1 MEGEARRRASTE
13 SMAATESDAGTAER
27 ERERERSQANGRER
41 AHKCRLVPAAT
52 LNPAQPL
59 PCPALPCPALQSS
72 AHRALVQGLYIYRI
86 ALGLPLL
93 PPVSGLDRA
102 ATERGGREA
111 RYSLAFVLEEIK
123 EHHVGADR
131 GSVALSGSQ
140 HVGQVGLLAVRLVY
154 SFQRTQLSTTNIAF
168 SNCIQAQS
176 TNCVR
181 NAANSAT

>member
-1 MEGEARRRASTE
+1 MRARRAWRRRRA
-13 SMAATESDAGTAER
+13 MPVQLR
-27 ERERERSQANGRER
+27 ERERERGAKRMAESE
-41 AHKCRLVPAAT
+41 LISAAWC
-52 LNPAQPL
+52 LLQPSTQHN
-59 PCPALPCPALQSS
+59 PCPALPCLCHPQPTRLSCK
-72 AHRALVQGLYIYRI
+72 VCTFDRI
-86 ALGLPLL
+86 ALGRPLL
-93 PPVSGLDRA
+93 PVSGLDRA

-111 RYSLAFVLEEIK
+111 RYSLASILEEIE